1 LKGAKRNML
10 KNKKTID
17 EIISNYIGKKGSL
30 IPLLQEIQ
38 NVEKY
43 LAPDVM
49 KYLSEKTGIKLADI
63 YGVATFYTMFR
74 LKPQGDHVIRIC
86 KGTACHVSE
95 ADGILQAVKNELK
108 LKGEKDTTSDNKFT
122 VMEVACLGCCSLAP
136 VIMIDD
142 NTYGKLTT
150 DSIGKILKSY

>member
-1 LKGAKRNML
+1 ML

-38 NVEKY
+38 SVEKY
-43 LAPDVM
+43 LAPEVM
-49 KYLSEKTGIKLADI
+49 KYVAVKTGIKLADI

-74 LKPQGDHVIRIC
+74 LKPQGDHVIRVC
-86 KGTACHVSE
+86 KGTACHVSG
-95 ADGILQAVKNELK
+95 ADGILTAVKNELG
-108 LKGEKDTTSDNKFT
+108 LKADKDTTSDNKFT

-142 NTYGKLTT
+142 NTYGKLTP
-150 DSIGKILKSY
+150 DSVSKILKSY

>member
-1 LKGAKRNML
+1 ML

-43 LAPDVM
+43 LAPEVM
-49 KYLSEKTGIKLADI
+49 KYVAEKTGIKLADI

-74 LKPQGDHVIRIC
+74 LKPQGDHVIRVC
-86 KGTACHVSE
+86 KGTACHVSS
-95 ADGILQAVKNELK
+95 ADGILQSLKNELN
-108 LKGEKDTTSDNKFT
+108 LSGEQDTTSDNKFT

-142 NTYGKLTT
+142 NTYGKLTP
-150 DSIGKILKSY
+150 DSIGKIIKSY